1 MAGNSTSIHELG
13 PQTWKYPHGTA
24 CARGASGSA
33 MASLS
38 VLLES
43 LPSLL
48 PALLMDSTV
57 SFSLNGD
64 TAVKKLYMK
73 AVRIIH
79 PDKIP
84 GGYTNC

>member
-1 MAGNSTSIHELG
+1 
-13 PQTWKYPHGTA
+13 
-24 CARGASGSA
+24 